1 MASSAPTI
9 TIIGDGELSDSV
21 IESLAALLLSIVEAE
36 DKQEQEQ
43 GSEGEARA

>member
-1 MASSAPTI
+1 MSAPVI

-36 DKQEQEQ
+36 DKQER
-43 GSEGEARA
+43 GSEGEAQA